1 MEHDGNFISLRL
13 NILFSIVIFLF
24 LVLIL
29 RLADMQIINHDFY
42 SNKLSTA
49 SQKIISNGSIRGQ
62 IYDAQGKPLV
72 ENEIQQVVSFTR
84 SNKMSA
90 QEMKEVANKLLQW
103 VNVSD
108 VTITQRDKADYYLAD
123 EEVYRQVVE
132 ALPEDKNT
140 ILMATT

>member
-1 MEHDGNFISLRL
+1 MKKRKNKPLEYDGNFISLRL

-84 SNKMSA
+84 PNKMSA

-123 EEVYRQVVE
+123 EEVYRQ
-132 ALPEDKNT
+132 
-140 ILMATT
+140 

>member
-1 MEHDGNFISLRL
+1 MKKRQEHLVENNGNFIAIRL

-29 RLADMQIINHDFY
+29 RLADMQIVNHDFY

-49 SQKIISNGSIRGQ
+49 SQKIISNGSVRGQ

-72 ENEIQQVVSFTR
+72 ENQIQQVVSFTR

-103 VNVSD
+103 VKVSD
-108 VTITQRDKADYYLAD
+108 V
-123 EEVYRQVVE
+123 
-132 ALPEDKNT
+132 
-140 ILMATT
+140 

>member
-1 MEHDGNFISLRL
+1 MKKKEQAFGTRWEFYFLRL

-90 QEMKEVANKLLQW
+90 QEMKK
-103 VNVSD
+103 
-108 VTITQRDKADYYLAD
+108 
-123 EEVYRQVVE
+123 
-132 ALPEDKNT
+132 
-140 ILMATT
+140 